1 MKRMALLWN
10 FDYIFL
16 KTSMKYFKCQNQCF
30 RTFPFNKQCQ
40 VHKKQT
46 YFQNTYILCL
56 KWIFSLVIYFTV
68 TSRQWSFHVYV
79 LSLITMIHKRIAV
92 IKPWGEKR
100 SSKGCFKLG
109 SAETQCF
116 SEKWCNHELLSYAS
130 EIRNCEY
137 IFNKY
142 DTSKVFLT
150 KIVKI
155 TLIVQCYCMPA
166 LSVKVS
172 FNLNQ
177 SQIRGHS
184 SK

>member
-1 MKRMALLWN
+1 
-10 FDYIFL
+10 
-16 KTSMKYFKCQNQCF
+16 MKYFKCQNQCF

-68 TSRQWSFHVYV
+68 TSRQWSFRVYV
-79 LSLITMIHKRIAV
+79 LNLITMIHKRIAV

-116 SEKWCNHELLSYAS
+116 SEKWWNHELLSYAS
-130 EIRNCEY
+130 EIR
-137 IFNKY
+137 I
-142 DTSKVFLT
+142 LT